1 MRAGA
6 CVPGRARQAG
16 GGARQEERGRGRP
29 VVRVAWDAVGV
40 GEAVEAWRSPL
51 MLTRRGLVLTASAAT
66 LSLSLSPT
74 AHAFLTGGQDVRN
87 RYILIRHGESWAS
100 ETRKDRIISNPG
112 LKYDQ
117 QWGITETGREQMVRA
132 GRRLEEELG
141 IVPEWVY
148 TSNFSRAFQSAV
160 VLRATMVLPWAQLR
174 LLEGPNLIDPRYM
187 GSYDETLA
195 VQSGPGALRGQQ
207 LREIVWENDL
217 LDYDFKPPP
226 SQAGPAGE
234 KNPGIS
240 TESTK
245 DLYRRGLEVISRFEQ
260 SYPNGTDIAIVG
272 HQDPLSVLGAL
283 LAGTDPRRHH
293 LDHRLDYGEARL
305 YAPDRLSLWD
315 FS

>member
-1 MRAGA
+1 MALTPAAA
-6 CVPGRARQAG
+6 CLPRCRDSTLAL
-16 GGARQEERGRGRP
+16 
-29 VVRVAWDAVGV
+29 
-40 GEAVEAWRSPL
+40 S
-51 MLTRRGLVLTASAAT
+51 RRELWLSASAAAAA
-66 LSLSLSPT
+66 SSVPMPP
-74 AHAFLTGGQDVRN
+74 AARAFITGGQEVRN

-100 ETRKDRIISNPG
+100 ETRKDRIITNPG

-117 QWGITETGREQMVRA
+117 QWGITEVGREQMMEA
-132 GRRLEEELG
+132 GRHLEEDLG
-141 IVPEWVY
+141 IVPEWVF

-160 VLRATMVLPWAQLR
+160 VLRAKLVLPWAQLR
-174 LLEGPNLIDPRYM
+174 LLEGPNLIDPRYT
-187 GSYDETLA
+187 GSFDETLT

-207 LREIVWENDL
+207 LRELIWENDL
-217 LDYDFKPPP
+217 VDYNYKPPP

-283 LAGTDPRRHH
+283 LSGTDPRNHH
-293 LDHRLDYGEARL
+293 IDHSLAHGEVRL
-305 YAPDRLSLWD
+305 YDPAALTLWN
-315 FS
+315 FT